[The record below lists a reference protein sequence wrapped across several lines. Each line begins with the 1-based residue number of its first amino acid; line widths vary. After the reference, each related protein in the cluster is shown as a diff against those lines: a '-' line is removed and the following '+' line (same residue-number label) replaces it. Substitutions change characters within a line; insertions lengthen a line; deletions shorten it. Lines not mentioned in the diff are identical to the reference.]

1 MIITFDL
8 SGRTRKELVK
18 AISEI
23 TGERAI
29 YKFMPTSA
37 FEIGFFTVTREGKL
51 EFCDRSDTEIVEQVL
66 EELSERGYTVISS
79 YYDNGKSA
87 IETDNEP
94 TAETATQPDTAAVT
108 ETEKVSEETEIMAQ
122 CETQGNT
129 APTAENNGIDRFSIS
144 MSRDFFDERTLNKL
158 DRTIENKGE
167 LFKMA
172 FKTDDLSYKVTDDQV
187 TFDWFPFIG
196 EEGEGLAYS
205 SFIDL
210 LTKSL
215 KEQKRVNASKAQT
228 ENPKFAMRVYL
239 IKLGMVGDEYKQTRK
254 ILLRNLE
261 GSSAFRKGVPHNED
275 TK

>member
-23 TGERAI
+23 TGERAV

-51 EFCDRSDTEIVEQVL
+51 EFPDRSDTEIVEQVL
-66 EELSERGYTVISS
+66 EGLSERGYTVISS

-129 APTAENNGIDRFSIS
+129 VPTVESNGIDRFSIS

-172 FKTDDLSYKVTDDQV
+172 FKTDDLSYKVTDDRV
-187 TFDWFPFIG
+187 IFDWFPFSG
-196 EEGEGLAYS
+196 ESGEGLAYS

-254 ILLRNLE
+254 ILLRHLE

-275 TK
+275 TE

>member
-66 EELSERGYTVISS
+66 EGLSERGYTVISS

-129 APTAENNGIDRFSIS
+129 VPTVESNGIDRFSIS

-172 FKTDDLSYKVTDDQV
+172 FKTNDLSYKVTDDRV
-187 TFDWFPFIG
+187 IFDWFPFIG

-254 ILLRNLE
+254 ILLRHLA
-261 GSSAFRKGVPHNED
+261 GSSAFTKGVPHNED

>member
-8 SGRTRKELVK
+8 GGRTRKELVK

-23 TGERAI
+23 TGERAV

-51 EFCDRSDTEIVEQVL
+51 EFPDRSDTEIVEQVF
-66 EELSERGYTVISS
+66 EGLSEKGYMVISS
-79 YYDNGKSA
+79 YYDNGESAMILEDKKSA
-87 IETDNEP
+87 ETPTQPDIAAVAKTEKLSEENEK
-94 TAETATQPDTAAVT
+94 TAVTATQPERKATV
-108 ETEKVSEETEIMAQ
+108 
-122 CETQGNT
+122 
-129 APTAENNGIDRFSIS
+129 ENNGIDRFSIS

-172 FKTDDLSYKVTDDQV
+172 FKTNDLSYKVTDDQV

-275 TK
+275 TE

>member
-23 TGERAI
+23 TGERAV

-129 APTAENNGIDRFSIS
+129 VPTVESNGIDRFSIS

-172 FKTDDLSYKVTDDQV
+172 FKINDLSYKVTDDQV

-275 TK
+275 TE

>member
-1 MIITFDL
+1 MVITFDL

-37 FEIGFFTVTREGKL
+37 FEIGFFTVTREGRL
-51 EFCDRSDTEIVEQVL
+51 EFPNRSDTEIVEQVL
-66 EELSERGYTVISS
+66 EGLSERGYTVISS

-129 APTAENNGIDRFSIS
+129 FPTVESNGIDRFSIS

-172 FKTDDLSYKVTDDQV
+172 FKTNDLSYKVTDDQV

-254 ILLRNLE
+254 ILLRHLA

-275 TK
+275 TE

>member
-23 TGERAI
+23 TGERAV

-37 FEIGFFTVTREGKL
+37 FEIGFFTVTREGRL
-51 EFCDRSDTEIVEQVL
+51 EFPNRSDTEIVEQVL
-66 EELSERGYTVISS
+66 EGLSERGYTVISS

-94 TAETATQPDTAAVT
+94 TAETATQPDTTAAT
-108 ETEKVSEETEIMAQ
+108 EIEKVSEETETTAVTA
-122 CETQGNT
+122 TQPDRKAT
-129 APTAENNGIDRFSIS
+129 VESNGIDRFSIS
-144 MSRDFFDERTLNKL
+144 MNRDFFDERTLNKL

-172 FKTDDLSYKVTDDQV
+172 FKTNDLSYKVTDDQV

-275 TK
+275 TE

>member
-1 MIITFDL
+1 MVITFDL

-23 TGERAI
+23 TGERAV

-51 EFCDRSDTEIVEQVL
+51 EFPDRSDTEIVEQVF
-66 EELSERGYTVISS
+66 EGLSEKGYMVISS
-79 YYDNGKSA
+79 YYDNGESAMILEDKKSA
-87 IETDNEP
+87 ETP
-94 TAETATQPDTAAVT
+94 TQPDTAAVAK
-108 ETEKVSEETEIMAQ
+108 TEKLSEENEKTAVTA
-122 CETQGNT
+122 TQPERK
-129 APTAENNGIDRFSIS
+129 AAVENNGIDRFSIS

-172 FKTDDLSYKVTDDQV
+172 FKTDDLSYKVTDDRV
-187 TFDWFPFIG
+187 IFDWFPFSG
-196 EEGEGLAYS
+196 ESGEGLAYS

-254 ILLRNLE
+254 ILLRHLA

>member
-23 TGERAI
+23 TGERAV

-37 FEIGFFTVTREGKL
+37 FEIGFFTVTREGRL
-51 EFCDRSDTEIVEQVL
+51 EFPDRSDTEIVEQVL
-66 EELSERGYTVISS
+66 EGLSERGYTMISS
-79 YYDNGKSA
+79 YYDNGESAMILEDKKSA
-87 IETDNEP
+87 ETP
-94 TAETATQPDTAAVT
+94 TQPDTAAVAK
-108 ETEKVSEETEIMAQ
+108 TEKLSEENEKTAVTA
-122 CETQGNT
+122 TQPDRKAT
-129 APTAENNGIDRFSIS
+129 VENNGIDRFSIS

-172 FKTDDLSYKVTDDQV
+172 FKTDDLSYKVTDDRV
-187 TFDWFPFIG
+187 IFDWFPFSG
-196 EEGEGLAYS
+196 ESGEGLAYS

-254 ILLRNLE
+254 ILLRHLA

>member
-23 TGERAI
+23 TGERAV

-51 EFCDRSDTEIVEQVL
+51 EFPDRSDTEIVEQVF
-66 EELSERGYTVISS
+66 EGLSEKGYMVISS
-79 YYDNGKSA
+79 YYDNGESAMILEDKKSA
-87 IETDNEP
+87 ETP
-94 TAETATQPDTAAVT
+94 TQPDTAAVAK
-108 ETEKVSEETEIMAQ
+108 TEKLSEENEKTAVTA
-122 CETQGNT
+122 TQPERK
-129 APTAENNGIDRFSIS
+129 AAVENNGIDRFSIS

-172 FKTDDLSYKVTDDQV
+172 FKTDDLSYKVTDDRV
-187 TFDWFPFIG
+187 TFDWFPFSG

-254 ILLRNLE
+254 ILLRHLA

-275 TK
+275 TE

>member
-1 MIITFDL
+1 MVITFDL

-23 TGERAI
+23 TGERAV

-51 EFCDRSDTEIVEQVL
+51 EFCDRSDKEIVEQVL
-66 EELSERGYTVISS
+66 EGLSQRGYAVISS
-79 YYDNGKSA
+79 FYDNGKSA

-94 TAETATQPDTAAVT
+94 TAETATQPETAAVT
-108 ETEKVSEETEIMAQ
+108 EIEKVSEEP
-122 CETQGNT
+122 ETT
-129 APTAENNGIDRFSIS
+129 ADTTTQPERKATVESNGIDRFSIS
-144 MSRDFFDERTLNKL
+144 MSRDFFDDRTLNKL
-158 DRTIENKGE
+158 DRTIESKEE

-172 FKTDDLSYKVTDDQV
+172 FKTDDLSYKITDDRV
-187 TFDWFPFIG
+187 TFDWFPFSG

-205 SFIDL
+205 NFIDL

-215 KEQKRVNASKAQT
+215 KEHKRVNASKAQT

-239 IKLGMVGDEYKQTRK
+239 IRLGMVGDKYKQTRK

-275 TK
+275 TE

>member
-1 MIITFDL
+1 MVITFDL

-23 TGERAI
+23 TGERAV

-37 FEIGFFTVTREGKL
+37 FEIDFFTVTREGRL
-51 EFCDRSDTEIVEQVL
+51 EFPDRSDTEIVEQVL
-66 EELSERGYTVISS
+66 EGLSERGYTMISS
-79 YYDNGKSA
+79 YYDNGESSMILEDEKS
-87 IETDNEP
+87 
-94 TAETATQPDTAAVT
+94 AETATQPNTAAVV
-108 ETEKVSEETEIMAQ
+108 ETEKLSEEP
-122 CETQGNT
+122 ETT
-129 APTAENNGIDRFSIS
+129 AVTATQPERKATMESNGIDRFSIS
-144 MSRDFFDERTLNKL
+144 MSKDFFDERTLNKL

-172 FKTDDLSYKVTDDQV
+172 FKIDDLSYKVTDDRV
-187 TFDWFPFIG
+187 TFDWFPFSG
-196 EEGEGLAYS
+196 ESGEGLAYS
-205 SFIDL
+205 NFIDL

-239 IKLGMVGDEYKQTRK
+239 IRLGMVGDEYKQTRK

-275 TK
+275 TE

>member
-23 TGERAI
+23 MGERAI

-66 EELSERGYTVISS
+66 EGLSERGYTVISS

-108 ETEKVSEETEIMAQ
+108 EIEKVSEETEIIAQ

-129 APTAENNGIDRFSIS
+129 VPTVESNGIDRFSIS

-172 FKTDDLSYKVTDDQV
+172 FKTDDLSYKVTDDRV
-187 TFDWFPFIG
+187 IFDWFPFSG
-196 EEGEGLAYS
+196 ESGEGLAYS

-254 ILLRNLE
+254 ILLSNLE

-275 TK
+275 TE

>member
-1 MIITFDL
+1 MVITFDL
-8 SGRTRKELVK
+8 QGRDRKQLVK
-18 AISEI
+18 AIADI
-23 TGERAI
+23 TGARPV

-51 EFCDRSDTEIVEQVL
+51 EFPDRSDTEIVEQVF
-66 EELSERGYTVISS
+66 EGLSEKGYMVISS
-79 YYDNGKSA
+79 YYDNGESAMILEDKKS
-87 IETDNEP
+87 
-94 TAETATQPDTAAVT
+94 AETATQPDTAAVAK
-108 ETEKVSEETEIMAQ
+108 TEKLSEENEKTAVTA
-122 CETQGNT
+122 TQPERK
-129 APTAENNGIDRFSIS
+129 AAVENNGIDRFSIS

-172 FKTDDLSYKVTDDQV
+172 FKTDDLSYKVTDDRV
-187 TFDWFPFIG
+187 TFDWFPFSG

-254 ILLRNLE
+254 ILLRHLA

-275 TK
+275 TE

>member
-23 TGERAI
+23 TGERAV

-37 FEIGFFTVTREGKL
+37 FEIGYFTVTREGKL
-51 EFCDRSDTEIVEQVL
+51 EFPDRSDTEIVEQVF
-66 EELSERGYTVISS
+66 EGLSEKGYMVISS
-79 YYDNGKSA
+79 YYDNGESA
-87 IETDNEP
+87 MIWEDEKLAK
-94 TAETATQPDTAAVT
+94 TAKQPDTAAVT
-108 ETEKVSEETEIMAQ
+108 ETEKVSEEPETTAVTATQPERKATVEI
-122 CETQGNT
+122 
-129 APTAENNGIDRFSIS
+129 NGIDRFSIS
-144 MSRDFFDERTLNKL
+144 MSRDFFDDRTLNKL

-172 FKTDDLSYKVTDDQV
+172 FKTDDISYKVTDDRV
-187 TFDWFPFIG
+187 TIDWFPFSG

-205 SFIDL
+205 NFIDQ

-239 IKLGMVGDEYKQTRK
+239 IRLGMVGDEYKQTRK

-275 TK
+275 TE

>member
-23 TGERAI
+23 TGERAV

-37 FEIGFFTVTREGKL
+37 FEIGFFTVTREGRL
-51 EFCDRSDTEIVEQVL
+51 EFPNRSDTEIVEQVL

-94 TAETATQPDTAAVT
+94 TAETATQPDTAMVT
-108 ETEKVSEETEIMAQ
+108 ENEKVSEETEIMAQ

-129 APTAENNGIDRFSIS
+129 VPTVESNGIDRFSIS

-172 FKTDDLSYKVTDDQV
+172 FKTNDLSYKVTDDQV

-205 SFIDL
+205 NFIDL

-254 ILLRNLE
+254 ILLRHLA

-275 TK
+275 TE

>member
-1 MIITFDL
+1 MVITFDL

-23 TGERAI
+23 TGERAV

-51 EFCDRSDTEIVEQVL
+51 EFPDRSDTEIVEQVF
-66 EELSERGYTVISS
+66 EGLSEKGYMVISS
-79 YYDNGKSA
+79 YYDNGESAMILEDKKSA
-87 IETDNEP
+87 ETP
-94 TAETATQPDTAAVT
+94 TQPDTAAVAK
-108 ETEKVSEETEIMAQ
+108 TEKLSEENEKTAVTA
-122 CETQGNT
+122 TQPERKAT
-129 APTAENNGIDRFSIS
+129 VENNGIDRFSIS

-172 FKTDDLSYKVTDDQV
+172 FKTDDLSYKVTDDRV
-187 TFDWFPFIG
+187 TFDWFPFSG

>member
-1 MIITFDL
+1 MVITFDL

-23 TGERAI
+23 AGERAV

-37 FEIGFFTVTREGKL
+37 FEIGFFTVTREGRL
-51 EFCDRSDTEIVEQVL
+51 EFPDRSDTEIVEQVL
-66 EELSERGYTVISS
+66 EGLSKKGYMVISS
-79 YYDNGKSA
+79 YYDNGESAMILEDKKSA
-87 IETDNEP
+87 ETP
-94 TAETATQPDTAAVT
+94 TQPDTAAVAK
-108 ETEKVSEETEIMAQ
+108 TEKLSEENEKTAVTA
-122 CETQGNT
+122 TQPERKAT
-129 APTAENNGIDRFSIS
+129 VENNGIDRFSIS

-172 FKTDDLSYKVTDDQV
+172 FKTDDLSYKVTDDRV
-187 TFDWFPFIG
+187 IFDWFQFSG
-196 EEGEGLAYS
+196 ESGEGLAYS

-254 ILLRNLE
+254 ILLRHLA

>member
-23 TGERAI
+23 TGERAV

-37 FEIGFFTVTREGKL
+37 FEIGFFTVTREGRL
-51 EFCDRSDTEIVEQVL
+51 EFPNRSDTEIVEQVL
-66 EELSERGYTVISS
+66 EGLSERGYTVISS

-129 APTAENNGIDRFSIS
+129 VPTVKNNGIDRFSIS

-172 FKTDDLSYKVTDDQV
+172 FKTDDLSYKVTDDRV
-187 TFDWFPFIG
+187 TFDWFPFSG

-205 SFIDL
+205 NFIDL

-215 KEQKRVNASKAQT
+215 KDQKRVNASKTQT

-239 IKLGMVGDEYKQTRK
+239 IRLGMVGDEYKQTRK

>member
-23 TGERAI
+23 TGERAV

-66 EELSERGYTVISS
+66 EGLSERGYTVISN
-79 YYDNGKSA
+79 YYDNGESA
-87 IETDNEP
+87 IQTEDEV

-108 ETEKVSEETEIMAQ
+108 ETEKVSEKTEIMAQ

-129 APTAENNGIDRFSIS
+129 VPTVESNGINRFSIS

-172 FKTDDLSYKVTDDQV
+172 FKTDDLSYKVTDDRV
-187 TFDWFPFIG
+187 IFDWFPFSG
-196 EEGEGLAYS
+196 ESGEGLAYS

-254 ILLRNLE
+254 ILLRHLA

>member
-23 TGERAI
+23 TGERAV

-37 FEIGFFTVTREGKL
+37 FEIGFFTVTREGRL
-51 EFCDRSDTEIVEQVL
+51 EFPDRSDTGIVEQVL
-66 EELSERGYTVISS
+66 EGLSERGYTMISS
-79 YYDNGKSA
+79 YYDNGESAMILEDEKS
-87 IETDNEP
+87 
-94 TAETATQPDTAAVT
+94 AETATQPDTAMVT
-108 ETEKVSEETEIMAQ
+108 ENEKVSEETEIMAQ

-129 APTAENNGIDRFSIS
+129 VPTVESNGIDRFSIS
-144 MSRDFFDERTLNKL
+144 MSRDFLDDRTLNKL

-172 FKTDDLSYKVTDDQV
+172 FKTDDLSYKVTDDRV
-187 TFDWFPFIG
+187 IFDWFPFSG
-196 EEGEGLAYS
+196 ESGEGLAYS

>member
-8 SGRTRKELVK
+8 GGRTRKELVK

-23 TGERAI
+23 TGERAV

-51 EFCDRSDTEIVEQVL
+51 EFPDRSDTEIVEQVL
-66 EELSERGYTVISS
+66 EGLSERGYTVISS

-129 APTAENNGIDRFSIS
+129 VPTVESNGIDRFSIS

-172 FKTDDLSYKVTDDQV
+172 FKTNDLSYKVTDDQV

-275 TK
+275 TE